1 MDLVK
6 YEELTEA
13 VNNKRFIDLLNKVWV
28 GNIDD
33 DVIEVIEVKFVLES
47 DENYSKDVLH
57 MYAENEPVMK
67 MNGTV
72 YMMTFK

>member
-6 YEELTEA
+6 YEELPEA
-13 VNNKRFIDLLNKVWV
+13 VNNKRFIDLLNQVWV
-28 GNIDD
+28 GNVDD
-33 DVIEVIEVKFVLES
+33 DVIEVIEVKFVPES
-47 DENYSKDVLH
+47 YENYWKDALH

-72 YMMTFK
+72 YLMTFK